1 MTRKG
6 AIMELAEAR
15 AAAEAELATMSSPEH
30 PLRLVEDA
38 DVADVGWGW
47 VYAWNTARWFETR
60 DPADL
65 AGPGAGPVVVV
76 KGSGEAFH
84 LSSSPAFD
92 LQLADYAAGRGLP
105 APTPLG
111 W

>member
-1 MTRKG
+1 
-6 AIMELAEAR
+6 MELAEAR
-15 AAAEAELATMSSPEH
+15 RAAQAELDSMASPDV
-30 PLRLVEDA
+30 PLRLVDDA

-47 VYAWNTARWFETR
+47 VYDWNTARWFDTR

-76 KGSGEAFH
+76 KDSGETFH
-84 LSSSPAFD
+84 LVSSPSLD
-92 LQLADYAAGRGLP
+92 EQLADYAKAHGLP
-105 APTPLG
+105 EPLPLG

>member
-1 MTRKG
+1 
-6 AIMELAEAR
+6 MELAEAR
-15 AAAEAELATMSSPEH
+15 AAAEAELATMSSAEH
-30 PLRLVEDA
+30 PLRLVDDA

-47 VYAWNTARWFETR
+47 VYAWNTARWFRTR

-76 KGSGEAFH
+76 KDSGATFH
-84 LSSSPAFD
+84 LDSSPAFD
-92 LQLADYAAGRGLP
+92 VQLTRYAEVHGLP
-105 APTPLG
+105 APAPLG

>member
-1 MTRKG
+1 V
-6 AIMELAEAR
+6 ELAEAR
-15 AAAEAELATMSSPEH
+15 AAAEAELASFSSAEF
-30 PLRLVEDA
+30 PLRLVDDA
-38 DVADVGWGW
+38 DVADVGFAW
-47 VYAWNTARWFETR
+47 VWAWQTARWFETR

-76 KGSGEAFH
+76 KSSGEAFH
-84 LSSSPAFD
+84 LDSTPAFD
-92 LQLADYAAGRGLP
+92 VQLGEYAAAHGLP

>member
-1 MTRKG
+1 
-6 AIMELAEAR
+6 MELAEAR
-15 AAAEAELATMSSPEH
+15 RAAQAELDRISSPIA
-30 PLRLVEDA
+30 PLRLVDDA

-76 KGSGEAFH
+76 KDSGATFH
-84 LSSSPAFD
+84 LASSPSFD
-92 LQLADYAAGRGLP
+92 EQLADYARAHGLAEP
-105 APTPLG
+105 APLG

>member
-1 MTRKG
+1 
-6 AIMELAEAR
+6 MELAEAR
-15 AAAEAELATMSSPEH
+15 EAAQAELDSMSSESN
-30 PLRLVEDA
+30 PLRLVDDA

-47 VYAWNTARWFETR
+47 VYAWNTARWFSTR

-76 KGSGEAFH
+76 KDSGQTFH
-84 LSSSPAFD
+84 LGSSPSFD
-92 LQLADYAAGRGLP
+92 EQLGGYAAAHGLP
-105 APTPLG
+105 EPVPLG

>member
-1 MTRKG
+1 
-6 AIMELAEAR
+6 MELAEAR
-15 AAAEAELATMSSPEH
+15 EAAQVELDSMSSESD
-30 PLRLVEDA
+30 PLRLVDDA

-47 VYAWNTARWFETR
+47 VYAWNTARWFQTR

-76 KGSGEAFH
+76 KDTGETFH
-84 LSSSPAFD
+84 LSSSPSFD
-92 LQLADYAAGRGLP
+92 EQLAEHARARGLGEP
-105 APTPLG
+105 VPLG

>member
-1 MTRKG
+1 
-6 AIMELAEAR
+6 MELAESR
-15 AAAEAELATMSSPEH
+15 AAAQAELDRMSSPGT
-30 PLRLVEDA
+30 PLRLVDDT

-47 VYAWNTARWFETR
+47 VWAWNTARWFTTR

-76 KGSGEAFH
+76 KDSGETFH
-84 LSSSPAFD
+84 LGSSPSFD
-92 LQLADYAAGRGLP
+92 EQLAAYASEHGLAEP
-105 APTPLG
+105 LPLG

>member
-1 MTRKG
+1 
-6 AIMELAEAR
+6 MELAEAR
-15 AAAEAELATMSSPEH
+15 AAAQAELDTFSSPDH
-30 PLRLVEDA
+30 PLRLVDDT

-47 VYAWNTARWFETR
+47 VWAWNTARWFSTR

-76 KGSGEAFH
+76 KDSGEAFH
-84 LSSSPAFD
+84 LSSSPSFD
-92 LQLADYAAGRGLP
+92 EQLAGFAAERGLG